1 MLRTLAIGCVSL
13 ALPYISNAR
22 EHHDHDEHEGH
33 VEEGVTVEEN
43 VLWEADV
50 ELEEGVETR
59 DVVTSETWRVRYE
72 TVYHL
77 DGDEEDHNPHAH
89 RIRIEERIQHV
100 DVIADRSNVPE
111 EPVVDPP
118 TPVVDPPV
126 DPPTPPTPPAPTP

>member
-1 MLRTLAIGCVSL
+1 M
-13 ALPYISNAR
+13 
-22 EHHDHDEHEGH
+22 
-33 VEEGVTVEEN
+33 EEGVTVEEN

-77 DGDEEDHNPHAH
+77 DGDHEDHNPHAH

-118 TPVVDPPV
+118 VVDGCDADCACV
-126 DPPTPPTPPAPTP
+126 HRCAGCGCHRIS

>member
-1 MLRTLAIGCVSL
+1 M
-13 ALPYISNAR
+13 
-22 EHHDHDEHEGH
+22 
-33 VEEGVTVEEN
+33 EEGVTVEEN

-77 DGDEEDHNPHAH
+77 DGDHEDHNPHAH

-118 TPVVDPPV
+118 TPPIV
-126 DPPTPPTPPAPTP
+126 DPPTPPIVDPPTPPIVDPPTPPAPTP

>member
-1 MLRTLAIGCVSL
+1 M
-13 ALPYISNAR
+13 
-22 EHHDHDEHEGH
+22 
-33 VEEGVTVEEN
+33 EEGVTVEEN

-77 DGDEEDHNPHAH
+77 DGDHEDHNPHAH

-118 TPVVDPPV
+118 TPIV
-126 DPPTPPTPPAPTP
+126 DPPTPPTPIVDPPTPPTPIVDPPTPPAPTP